1 MIKKIKADSVEEFI
15 QKMIEIDD
23 DPDFFDE
30 VSEFE
35 ELMEEE

>member
-1 MIKKIKADSVEEFI
+1 MIKKIKAESVEEFI

>member
-1 MIKKIKADSVEEFI
+1 MIKKIKADSVDEFI
-15 QKMIEIDD
+15 QKMIEIDN

-30 VSEFE
+30 LSEFE

>member
-1 MIKKIKADSVEEFI
+1 MIKKIKADSALEFL

-30 VSEFE
+30 LSEFE